1 MPRLTP
7 HSLSATCLLA
17 CLVAVTCAHAPGAL
31 ATAHPGVLGD
41 SAGRRSWMPLKGLA
55 RRGGLASQGDVHLR
69 PGASD
74 AAANGSQTAPR
85 RAGIAGFVVA
95 KGGRLPAL
103 LLAALTDS
111 ATTLVAATDL
121 GTIGEPDRMMRA
133 LAAVPACSELN
144 VGVATQQILANFW
157 MHHQGCGAA
166 RAGLLV

>member
-1 MPRLTP
+1 MPQPT
-7 HSLSATCLLA
+7 
-17 CLVAVTCAHAPGAL
+17 AVRPRPAGPGSQAL
-31 ATAHPGVLGD
+31 W
-41 SAGRRSWMPLKGLA
+41 S
-55 RRGGLASQGDVHLR
+55 RGG
-69 PGASD
+69 
-74 AAANGSQTAPR
+74 
-85 RAGIAGFVVA
+85 AGY
-95 KGGRLPAL
+95 PPS

-157 MHHQGCGAA
+157 MHHQGFGAA